1 MQPLNNW
8 KKTMNKTVFVTG
20 ANKGIGFG
28 ISKFLGL
35 GGRDVIIGARNEE
48 RADAA
53 VSQLKSLGVNVI
65 GWVYVDLKDLIRNQ
79 YSIVNR

>member
-1 MQPLNNW
+1 
-8 KKTMNKTVFVTG
+8 MNKTVFVTA

-48 RADAA
+48 RADAT

>member
-1 MQPLNNW
+1 
-8 KKTMNKTVFVTG
+8 MNKTVFVTG

-48 RADAA
+48 RADVA

-65 GWVYVDLKDLIRNQ
+65 GWVYVDLKDLIRN
-79 YSIVNR
+79 

>member
-1 MQPLNNW
+1 
-8 KKTMNKTVFVTG
+8 MNKTVFVTG

>member
-1 MQPLNNW
+1 
-8 KKTMNKTVFVTG
+8 MNKTVFVTG

-48 RADAA
+48 HADAA

>member
-1 MQPLNNW
+1 
-8 KKTMNKTVFVTG
+8 MNKTVFVTG

-79 YSIVNR
+79 YSIVNI

>member
-1 MQPLNNW
+1 MRPLNSRMR
-8 KKTMNKTVFVTG
+8 TMSMTVFVTG

>member
-1 MQPLNNW
+1 
-8 KKTMNKTVFVTG
+8 MNKTVFVTG

-35 GGRDVIIGARNEE
+35 GGRDVIIGARDEE

>member
-35 GGRDVIIGARNEE
+35 GGRDVIIGARDEE

>member
-1 MQPLNNW
+1 
-8 KKTMNKTVFVTG
+8 MNKTVFVTG

-65 GWVYVDLKDLIRNQ
+65 GWVYVDIKDLIRNQ

>member
-79 YSIVNR
+79 YSFVNR

>member
-1 MQPLNNW
+1 
-8 KKTMNKTVFVTG
+8 MNKTVFVTG

-28 ISKFLGL
+28 ISKFLCL

>member
-48 RADAA
+48 RADVA

>member
-1 MQPLNNW
+1 
-8 KKTMNKTVFVTG
+8 MNKTVFVTG

-28 ISKFLGL
+28 ISKFLAL

>member
-1 MQPLNNW
+1 
-8 KKTMNKTVFVTG
+8 MNKTVFVTG

-48 RADAA
+48 RADAT

>member
-1 MQPLNNW
+1 
-8 KKTMNKTVFVTG
+8 MNKTVFVTG

-65 GWVYVDLKDLIRNQ
+65 GWVYVDLKDLIRN
-79 YSIVNR
+79 

>member
-1 MQPLNNW
+1 
-8 KKTMNKTVFVTG
+8 MNKTVFVTG

-35 GGRDVIIGARNEE
+35 GGRDVIIGASNEE

-53 VSQLKSLGVNVI
+53 VSQLKSRGVNVI

>member
-1 MQPLNNW
+1 
-8 KKTMNKTVFVTG
+8 MNKTVFVTG

-65 GWVYVDLKDLIRNQ
+65 GWVYVDFKDLIRNQ